1 MRLIRWLLIAG
12 LWATSGQ
19 AVASEPCWQLISPL
33 ARLAC
38 YDRRPEGQAVLRAGT
53 LKSRKGQRLQ
63 SRRHGSCLKMS
74 MASRCVGPLP
84 GPPC

>member
-1 MRLIRWLLIAG
+1 MRWFRWLFIAG
-12 LWATSGQ
+12 AWAACGQ
-19 AVASEPCWQLISPL
+19 VAASEPCGQLVSPL

-38 YDRRPEGQAVLRAGT
+38 YDRRPEEQPM
-53 LKSRKGQRLQ
+53 LQ
-63 SRRHGSCLKMS
+63 SRSHGSCLKMS